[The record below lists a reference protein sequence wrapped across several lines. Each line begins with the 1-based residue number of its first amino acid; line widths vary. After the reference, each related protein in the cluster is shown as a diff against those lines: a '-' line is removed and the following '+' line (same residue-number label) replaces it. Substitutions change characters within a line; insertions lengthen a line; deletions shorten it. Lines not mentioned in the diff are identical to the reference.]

1 MNPLGSEGEFL
12 KKLTGGGSIGYIL
25 ELAVVE
31 DHVVL
36 SSPFNHGIEVFLK
49 NEDIVAG

>member
-12 KKLTGGGSIGYIL
+12 KKIL
-25 ELAVVE
+25 ELAVLE
-31 DHVVL
+31 NRVVL